1 MWKAGQTVT
10 ANGKRYRVTKC
21 HAIKQSIVCMVC
33 AQMNIGTPCL
43 ESNNYPTT
51 KEPFSV
57 YKCLTNIQKGCYL
70 KRET

>member
-1 MWKAGQTVT
+1 MWKPGQTVM

-21 HAIKQSIVCMVC
+21 HAMKQSMVCMIC
-33 AQMNIGTPCL
+33 AQKNGTIPCT
-43 ESNNYPTT
+43 ESNNYPST